1 MPFGVGTDPVWMH
14 DWGGEMKVETGVH
27 KVTLW
32 QCTLDTI
39 TATGNAAAAAL
50 SRLATTEVCVEEDV
64 LPKTASI

>member
-1 MPFGVGTDPVWMH
+1 
-14 DWGGEMKVETGVH
+14 MKVETGVH